1 MSSTL
6 RAPNFLKAALA
17 VLPLALPVASATP
30 ALAVGQGPYS
40 LEVLV
45 DGRPLHELWG
55 NGRSYVQAIAG
66 REYSLRLTNN
76 TGGRVAIALAV
87 DGLNSIDAKTTT
99 ASDGSKWILG
109 PYESITLDGWQTS
122 SATARRFFFT
132 TEAASYG
139 AWLGKTSNLGVI
151 SAAVFR
157 ERVAVQ
163 PIQPML
169 QRQRS
174 EDGSPG
180 EADSGGASGELNAG
194 VGNETAPLPP
204 AAVPAPQEAP
214 AGSEFGRDAE
224 SSAKRRSDSAPRS
237 MPQPKDEYAATGI
250 GRELDHRVDRVAFD
264 AEPKPAA
271 SLEVRYEYRDA
282 LVKLGL
288 LPPRGLDP
296 LDRRERAHGFKDT
309 QGYAP
314 DPYNGHRP

>member
-1 MSSTL
+1 MRRQITRFLKSTL
-6 RAPNFLKAALA
+6 AVAPLL
-17 VLPLALPVASATP
+17 LPLAGGAP

-66 REYSLRLTNN
+66 KEYSLRLTNN
-76 TGGRVAIALAV
+76 TGARVAIALAV

-99 ASDGSKWILG
+99 AYDGSKWILG
-109 PYESITLDGWQTS
+109 PYESVTLDGWQTS

-157 ERVAVQ
+157 ERVALRT
-163 PIQPML
+163 PEPRFERRL
-169 QRQRS
+169 S
-174 EDGSPG
+174 DDAYPG
-180 EADSGGASGELNAG
+180 EGEPSGASGELDAG
-194 VGNETAPLPP
+194 VSNETAPAPP
-204 AAVPAPQEAP
+204 AAVPAPQGA
-214 AGSEFGRDAE
+214 AGAERGRDAE
-224 SSAKRRSDSAPRS
+224 SSAKTRSDAAPRS

-250 GRELDHRVDRVAFD
+250 GREVDHQVDRVAFD

-271 SLEVRYEYRDA
+271 AIEIRYEYRDA

-288 LPPRGLDP
+288 LPPRSLDP
-296 LDRRERAHGFKDT
+296 LDRREHAHGFKDT

-314 DPYNGHRP
+314 DPYGGH

>member
-1 MSSTL
+1 MNPRPARSFD
-6 RAPNFLKAALA
+6 RFLKARLLTAALA
-17 VLPLALPVASATP
+17 ALPLAAAGAAP

-55 NGRSYVQAIAG
+55 NGRAYVEARAG

-76 TGGRVAIALAV
+76 TGARVAMALAV

-99 ASDGSKWILG
+99 AYDGSKWILG

-157 ERVAVQ
+157 ERV
-163 PIQPML
+163 PL
-169 QRQRS
+169 RLESELYRQRF
-174 EDGSPG
+174 EGGGPG
-180 EADSGGASGELNAG
+180 PAGPSGAGELGAEDRAS
-194 VGNETAPLPP
+194 NEAAPAPP
-204 AAVPAPQEAP
+204 AAVPAPQGA
-214 AGSEFGRDAE
+214 AAGRDAE
-224 SSAKRRSDSAPRS
+224 SSAKTRSDAAPRS
-237 MPQPKDEYAATGI
+237 LPQPKDEYAATGI

-271 SLEVRYEYRDA
+271 ALEIRYEYRDA

-288 LPPRGLDP
+288 LPPRAPNP
-296 LDRRERAHGFKDT
+296 LDRRERAHGFTDT
-309 QGYAP
+309 EGFAP
-314 DPYNGHRP
+314 DPYRAH